1 MLTSMVRMAVSQ
13 VRAPLGPPRSRVLGW
28 LALASVVLPVPFVLA
43 PMTVLVAA
51 MIVSA
56 ALAIGLAVAHR
67 VRTRPSGWVVAD
79 ARGVRRK
86 TSKRIEEL
94 ARFDGPFGVM
104 LLASQAR
111 RRALLA
117 ITTPTA
123 TRFVGVRLDGPAAA
137 ALLEDAS
144 IVADGDAL
152 AAHASDEDSMSAERA
167 LAILRFVR
175 ERAPMAR
182 QRLYLSGTRGES
194 IVLDGA
200 QLRVES
206 PATENRYFDLE
217 SPVEWRGFLFH
228 EALGPAASIYQ
239 ATWVRQGSSELVFV
253 APMPTELLLG
263 ARRAQPPARRSAPDV
278 QVLSPSEDEPPPGHL
293 RTGIERV
300 FMLPVRE
307 ALARAPRPS
316 RAPLRKLPS
325 TPDLGA

>member
-1 MLTSMVRMAVSQ
+1 MLA
-13 VRAPLGPPRSRVLGW
+13 W
-28 LALASVVLPVPFVLA
+28 LALASTVLPVPFVLA
-43 PMTVLVAA
+43 PTALFVAA
-51 MIVSA
+51 IVVSA

-67 VRTRPSGWVVAD
+67 LRTRPKGWIVAD
-79 ARGVRRK
+79 ANGVRRK
-86 TSKRIEEL
+86 SAKKTDDL
-94 ARFDGPFGVM
+94 VRFDAPFGVT
-104 LLASQAR
+104 LLANQAR

-123 TRFVGVRLDGPAAA
+123 TRFAGVRLDGPAASV
-137 ALLEDAS
+137 LLEDAS

-152 AAHASDEDSMSAERA
+152 AAHAADEDSMSAEHA

-182 QRLYLSGTRGES
+182 QRLYLSGTHGEQ
-194 IVLDGA
+194 IVLEGA

-206 PATENRYFDLE
+206 PAAENRYFDLE

-263 ARRAQPPARRSAPDV
+263 ARRAHA
-278 QVLSPSEDEPPPGHL
+278 QVLAPSEGEPPPGHL

-307 ALARAPRPS
+307 ALAKAPRPS

-325 TPDLGA
+325 SPDLGA